1 MSSTPP
7 PQGPFGAPP
16 GPPHPAHQAWTRRF
30 APPQQFQAVPDGM
43 LASQRSTRVATRAL
57 VWGIVAI
64 VVSAL
69 PLLNWF
75 TLAPGIVAIQYGAA
89 ARAQRLAGGGR
100 AVWAIVLGALA
111 ILGSVGWIVVHFVT
125 FVGLLGAGASSQY

>member
-1 MSSTPP
+1 MTTPP
-7 PQGPFGAPP
+7 PYPGQQQPAPQGWP
-16 GPPHPAHQAWTRRF
+16 QRSF
-30 APPQQFQAVPDGM
+30 APPQQFQAVPDSM
-43 LASQRSTRVATRAL
+43 LASQRSTRVPTRAL

-64 VVSAL
+64 VVSTL

-75 TLAPGIVAIQYGAA
+75 TLAPGIVAIQYGIA

-111 ILGSVGWIVVHFVT
+111 ILGSVGWIIVHFVA
-125 FVGLLGAGASSQY
+125 FVSLLGAGASTQY

>member
-1 MSSTPP
+1 MPAGPSHPA
-7 PQGPFGAPP
+7 PQGWG
-16 GPPHPAHQAWTRRF
+16 RRF
-30 APPQQFQAVPDGM
+30 APPQHFQPVPDAS

-57 VWGIVAI
+57 VWGIVAM

-69 PLLNWF
+69 PVLNWF

-89 ARAQRLAGGGR
+89 ARVQRLAGGGR

-111 ILGSVGWIVVHFVT
+111 IVGSVGWMILHFVT
-125 FVGLLGAGASSQY
+125 FVSLIGAGAASQY

>member
-1 MSSTPP
+1 
-7 PQGPFGAPP
+7 
-16 GPPHPAHQAWTRRF
+16 
-30 APPQQFQAVPDGM
+30 M

-75 TLAPGIVAIQYGAA
+75 TLIPGIVAIQFGIA
-89 ARAQRLAGGGR
+89 ARAQRLAGGSR

-111 ILGSVGWIVVHFVT
+111 IVGSIGWIILHIVVLPVL
-125 FVGLLGAGASSQY
+125 LLGGLASTA

>member
-1 MSSTPP
+1 MTTPP
-7 PQGPFGAPP
+7 PYPGQPSPPP
-16 GPPHPAHQAWTRRF
+16 GQPGWQQRSF
-30 APPQQFQAVPDGM
+30 APPQQFQAVPDSM

-64 VVSAL
+64 VVSTL

-75 TLAPGIVAIQYGAA
+75 TLAPGIVAIQYGIA

-111 ILGSVGWIVVHFVT
+111 IVGSIGWMIVHFVT
-125 FVGLLGAGASSQY
+125 FVGLLGAGASSLQ